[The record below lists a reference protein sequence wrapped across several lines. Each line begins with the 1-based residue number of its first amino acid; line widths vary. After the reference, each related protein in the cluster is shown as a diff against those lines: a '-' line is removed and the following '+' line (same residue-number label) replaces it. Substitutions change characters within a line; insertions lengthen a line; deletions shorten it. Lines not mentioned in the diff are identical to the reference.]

1 MLFQSNSA
9 SYRPRAVSC
18 RVVLAVQQPT
28 RCRLY
33 DVPTHRCI
41 IDDKPREFDANSCNL
56 LANMAEMVLREI
68 EKDAVLQAEQRRQQ
82 LQSEQRQLLRAIDCF
97 T

>member
-1 MLFQSNSA
+1 MCC
-9 SYRPRAVSC
+9 AVLC
-18 RVVLAVQQPT
+18 CAAA
-28 RCRLY
+28 
-33 DVPTHRCI
+33 RCI

-68 EKDAVLQAEQRRQQ
+68 EKDQVLQEQRLKQQ

>member
-1 MLFQSNSA
+1 MLW
-9 SYRPRAVSC
+9 RAVPC
-18 RVVLAVQQPT
+18 
-28 RCRLY
+28 
-33 DVPTHRCI
+33 RCI
-41 IDDKPREFDANSCNL
+41 IDDKPRHFDANSCNL

-68 EKDAVLQAEQRRQQ
+68 EKEAMLQEQRLKQQ